1 MFRYKKV
8 LLVLIVLLVS
18 CMLFAEGQ
26 GEGGEAKPKQFYTIT
41 TGTTGGSYYPIGV
54 GLSQLFQDELGD
66 KYGITFSAQS
76 SAGSVENVDVLQ
88 KNEAEVGFVQS
99 NVVMWAYDGLQAYE
113 GKPYKDFRL
122 LAPMGQSTYHFM
134 VKEEIQS
141 LTDIRGKKFVVGRS
155 GSGVET
161 SSRLL
166 FQALGISYD
175 DFKPEFLGQS
185 EACDELRNGQVDG
198 ILVISSYPTAVISD
212 LMATPSRRHKFLNIS
227 DKEASII
234 SKAEPWIVSTTL
246 PADVYINQPEAI
258 ATLRHM
264 SFVVI
269 RSDMPEDVAYDLA
282 KTMWE
287 HMDEMKAAQPV
298 FNRFL
303 LEHVDEAFA
312 THRVPIHEGAKKYYQ
327 ELGLIK

>member
-1 MFRYKKV
+1 MIRCRRG
-8 LLVLIVLLVS
+8 LLILVTFFIS
-18 CMLFAEGQ
+18 CLLFAEGQ
-26 GEGGEAKPKQFYTIT
+26 GETGEAKPKQFYTIT

-54 GLSQLFQDELGD
+54 SLAQLFQDELGS

-76 SAGSVENVDVLQ
+76 SAGSVENVDVMQ

-99 NVVMWAYDGLQAYE
+99 NVVMWAYDGLQAYA

-134 VKEEIQS
+134 VKQDIQS
-141 LTDIRGKKFVVGRS
+141 LSDFRGKKFVVGRP
-155 GSGVET
+155 GSGTET
-161 SSRLL
+161 SSKLL

-175 DFKPEFLGQS
+175 DFKPEFLGQG

-212 LMATPSRRHKFLNIS
+212 LLATPSRRYKFLDIS
-227 DKEASII
+227 DKEAQMI
-234 SKAEPWIVSTTL
+234 SKSEPWIVSTAI
-246 PADVYINQPEAI
+246 PADIYINQPEAI
-258 ATLRHM
+258 DTLRHM

-287 HMDEMKAAQPV
+287 HMDELKATQPV

-303 LEHVDEAFA
+303 LEHVDESFIKN
-312 THRVPIHEGAKKYYQ
+312 RVPIHEGAKKYYQ